1 MDFTKAKTDVLK
13 SYAEKLADHYKIV
26 FKKTVH
32 GKNKSELLKFINEIQ
47 SKHGRIDF
55 EIHTINESKEN
66 LLEKARQVTGFK
78 KSYEKKSKEFL
89 ANFIKEHSCG
99 QEKNNFDNDNDDVS
113 PVHFDEYLVS
123 PEMSLKDAV
132 LKCFSEN

>member
-1 MDFTKAKTDVLK
+1 
-13 SYAEKLADHYKIV
+13 
-26 FKKTVH
+26 
-32 GKNKSELLKFINEIQ
+32 
-47 SKHGRIDF
+47 
-55 EIHTINESKEN
+55 
-66 LLEKARQVTGFK
+66 LEKARQVTGFK

-89 ANFIKEHSCG
+89 AYFIKEHSCC